1 MILMTTYKTIRTA
14 LLISL
19 SAATLCGFARLAM
32 GQSDQDLVE
41 VARSVIKA
49 DRKAVVVASMNLTED
64 ESKAFWPLYHEYRA
78 KMDQVADEQIKLVL
92 EYAKLYPSV
101 SDDRATEML
110 DAYMNLQRAQVAK
123 RTEYLKKF
131 RKALPPAKALRFAQ
145 IETRLDLLVQLQ
157 LAASIPLVP
166 TGGQDSRTQQP

>member
-1 MILMTTYKTIRTA
+1 
-14 LLISL
+14 
-19 SAATLCGFARLAM
+19 
-32 GQSDQDLVE
+32 
-41 VARSVIKA
+41 
-49 DRKAVVVASMNLTED
+49 
-64 ESKAFWPLYHEYRA
+64 
-78 KMDQVADEQIKLVL
+78 
-92 EYAKLYPSV
+92 
-101 SDDRATEML
+101 
-110 DAYMNLQRAQVAK
+110 MNLQRAQVAK